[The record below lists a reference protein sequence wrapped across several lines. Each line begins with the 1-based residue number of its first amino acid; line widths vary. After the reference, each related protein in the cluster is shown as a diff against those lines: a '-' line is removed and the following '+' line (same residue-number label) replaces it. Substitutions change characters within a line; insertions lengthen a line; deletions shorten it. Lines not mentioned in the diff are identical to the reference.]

1 MNFPMVCARVLAGLA
16 TSWHWLLYLRTQN
29 RTQVKPTIR
38 TYACTQA
45 HPPARAHSHTNAHS
59 HARTRARSH
68 THTHTHTH
76 KYLTSIPS
84 QLSRPLFLMRDKNL
98 PISLKIGVPL
108 FFNTCSTITSYRLDQ
123 WFIFVNITNGKL

>member
-16 TSWHWLLYLRTQN
+16 TSRLWLLYLRTQN

-45 HPPARAHSHTNAHS
+45 HPP
-59 HARTRARSH
+59 HARTLTQTRTHTRTHARTHAH
-68 THTHTHTH
+68 THE
-76 KYLTSIPS
+76 YLTSIPS

-108 FFNTCSTITSYRLDQ
+108 FFNTCSTVTSYRLDQ